1 MQKRFLNLDGFRF
14 LAAWI
19 VLVCH
24 LEIFKPYF
32 GIEPISW
39 LFFSNSAQ
47 LAVTFFFVLSGF
59 LITWILL
66 AEKNKNPLNKINIPR
81 FYKKRILRTWPLYY
95 LLVLLTFFVL
105 RNLPFFSLPYQH
117 ANAANTALFEKR
129 LIGYS
134 FFMPNYTDITVGSQ
148 LYLGQ
153 SWSLGVE
160 EFFYLFFPLAFY
172 HVKMKNV
179 MSFLLVLIIFF
190 LFLSVGA
197 GAIAKKISSNS
208 NIHLFVSIYT
218 DKYRIYSFLL
228 GGLAAW
234 LVSKRMSSSFTSYKF
249 VSDKRLANLLVLI
262 LLVLVAGGI
271 TFSILTQQ
279 LYSIF
284 FALLLFCVITSE
296 IKFSLLNTQAMIYL
310 GKISYGIYMLHPV
323 AIIITLKLINTKAI
337 NPVGILDNILL
348 YAGATVITIV
358 LASISYELYE
368 KYFLKLRK

>member
-32 GIEPISW
+32 GIKPLGW
-39 LFFSNSAQ
+39 RFFSNSAQ

-59 LITWILL
+59 LITWLL
-66 AEKNKNPLNKINIPR
+66 LKEKNKNSFNKINIPQ
-81 FYKKRILRTWPLYY
+81 FYKRRILRTWPLYY
-95 LLVLLTFFVL
+95 LLILLTFFVF
-105 RNLPFFSLPYQH
+105 RNLAFFSLSEEYQF
-117 ANAANTALFEKR
+117 AADTASFKNR

-134 FFMPNYTDITVGSQ
+134 LFMPNYTEFKFGSE

-153 SWSLGVE
+153 VWSLGVE
-160 EFFYLFFPLAFY
+160 EFFYLVFPLALY
-172 HVKMKNV
+172 HVKIKNV
-179 MSFLLVLIIFF
+179 RNFLLVLITIF
-190 LFLSVGA
+190 LLLSIGA
-197 GAIAKKISSNS
+197 NTIAKNFSNDSSLHS
-208 NIHLFVSIYT
+208 LISIYT

-234 LVSKRMSSSFTSYKF
+234 LVMKKMNSGLANYKLL
-249 VSDKRLANLLVLI
+249 SDKRLANLMVLI
-262 LLVLVAGGI
+262 LLVLVAGGV
-271 TFSILTQQ
+271 TFSIITQQ

-284 FALLLFCVITSE
+284 FALLLFGVITSE
-296 IKFSLLNTQAMIYL
+296 IKFSLLNTAVMIYL

-323 AIIITLKLINTKAI
+323 AIITTLKLINTNAI

-348 YAGATVITIV
+348 YTGVTVITII
-358 LASISYELYE
+358 LAAISYELYE